1 MRSRPVFS
9 AHPST
14 KNVPD
19 PGIER
24 ANTRK
29 MAIVLKYRMQEE
41 EAFYYLCSKKKGAA
55 QLLRHCFRI
64 IM

>member
-1 MRSRPVFS
+1 MRNQPVFS

-19 PGIER
+19 LGIEPG
-24 ANTRK
+24 NTRK
-29 MAIVLKYRMQEE
+29 MAIVLKFRMQEE
-41 EAFYYLCSKKKGAA
+41 EALYYQCSENKGAA

-64 IM
+64 TM